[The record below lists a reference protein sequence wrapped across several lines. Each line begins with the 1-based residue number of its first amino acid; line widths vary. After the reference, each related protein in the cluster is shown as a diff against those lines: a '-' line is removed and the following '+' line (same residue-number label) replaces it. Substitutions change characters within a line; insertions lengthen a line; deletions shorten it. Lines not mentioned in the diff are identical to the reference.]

1 MDVNELGVLMSAGD
15 HSPARNVLASTLST
29 KGSFGKFTNNVA
41 DELDLPLFNRSRM
54 EKSSMIMSG

>member
-1 MDVNELGVLMSAGD
+1 MSAGD